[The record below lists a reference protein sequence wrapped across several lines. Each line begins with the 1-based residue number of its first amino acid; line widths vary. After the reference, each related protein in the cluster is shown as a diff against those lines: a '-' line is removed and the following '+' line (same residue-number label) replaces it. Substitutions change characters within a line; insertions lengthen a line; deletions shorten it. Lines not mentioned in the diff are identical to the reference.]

1 MAQKMTTKQGP
12 VKTVAKEEVKAKTTA
27 KAADAVK
34 AEPVKAAE
42 PVKKETEA
50 PVVNA
55 AKSVVEGIKEKKAE
69 KSAAKTT
76 KKEKAVKEALV
87 PQVYV
92 QFAGTEAEVSEV
104 TEKVKAMYVSEGHR
118 ASSIKSLQVY
128 LKPEE
133 NAAYYVINQKTAG
146 RVDLF

>member
-1 MAQKMTTKQGP
+1 MAQKTTTKQGP
-12 VKTVAKEEVKAKTTA
+12 AKTVAKEEVKAKA
-27 KAADAVK
+27 PVK
-34 AEPVKAAE
+34 TEPVKAAE
-42 PVKKETEA
+42 PVKKEAEA

-55 AKSVVEGIKEKKAE
+55 AKNVVEGIKEKKAE
-69 KSAAKTT
+69 KTAAKTT
-76 KKEKAVKEALV
+76 KKEKATKEALV
-87 PQVYV
+87 PEVYI
-92 QFAGTEAEVSEV
+92 QFAGTEAVVADV
-104 TEKVKAMYVSEGHR
+104 TEKVKTMYVNEGHR